1 MELKLSETQSN
12 FLSRYY
18 SNLGSI
24 KDALD
29 DLGLDYIHFR
39 TWLND
44 KYFKAKYEEMKI
56 EVGIFLRDDNQ
67 NVAKREL
74 NYILH
79 NGIQE
84 IEVIEYEEIDREGEI
99 IRTSKATKTKRK
111 VSLEAIK
118 QQLGEKTTEHCI
130 KVLAERG
137 ILDKTIARRLLS
149 TANEYQLKLQSS
161 FGNEQKTD
169 QLDEKRAILLVKQ
182 AVLGENIEENI
193 H

>member
-29 DLGLDYIHFR
+29 DLGLDYLHFR
-39 TWLND
+39 NWLND
-44 KYFKAKYEEMKI
+44 NYFKAKFEEMKI
-56 EVGIFLRDDNQ
+56 EVGIFLRHDNDGLAERQ
-67 NVAKREL
+67 L
-74 NYILH
+74 NHILH

-84 IEVIEYEEIDREGEI
+84 IEIIEYEEVDHTGEI
-99 IRTSKATKTKRK
+99 VRTSKATKTKSK

-118 QQLGEKTTEHCI
+118 QQLGEKTTEYCI

-161 FGNEQKTD
+161 FGNNENSDRLT
-169 QLDEKRAILLVKQ
+169 DEKSIAIVKTALL
-182 AVLGENIEENI
+182 GSGNSIE
-193 H
+193 